1 MKGSN
6 RMTTDT
12 RIPLL
17 TSSAIVFSERASGY
31 LQQLCKHFGHKVAV
45 SFTPERGTIVF
56 DFGNCSL
63 AASGNML
70 SLTVTAGTTVGLS
83 RVQHVIAS
91 HLERFAFRE
100 KPEIVWN

>member
-1 MKGSN
+1 
-6 RMTTDT
+6 MTTDT
-12 RIPLL
+12 QSMLL
-17 TSSAIVFSERASGY
+17 SSSAVVVSEKASGY

-45 SFTPERGTIVF
+45 NFTPERGTIVF
-56 DFGNCSL
+56 DFGNCAL

-70 SLTVTAGTTVGLS
+70 SLTATAGTTVGLS

>member
-1 MKGSN
+1 
-6 RMTTDT
+6 MTTDT
-12 RIPLL
+12 QSMLL
-17 TSSAIVFSERASGY
+17 SSSAVVVSEKASGY

-45 SFTPERGTIVF
+45 NFTPERGTIVF
-56 DFGNCSL
+56 DFGNCAL

-70 SLTVTAGTTVGLS
+70 SLTATAGTTVGLS

-100 KPEIVWN
+100 KPEIAWS

>member
-1 MKGSN
+1 
-6 RMTTDT
+6 MTTDT
-12 RIPLL
+12 QSMLL
-17 TSSAIVFSERASGY
+17 SSSAVVVSEKASGY

-45 SFTPERGTIVF
+45 NFTPERGTIVF
-56 DFGNCSL
+56 DFGNCAL

-70 SLTVTAGTTVGLS
+70 SLTATAGTTVGLS

-100 KPEIVWN
+100 KPEIVWM

>member
-1 MKGSN
+1 M
-6 RMTTDT
+6 DT
-12 RIPLL
+12 QPLLL
-17 TSSAIVFSERASGY
+17 TSSAIVVSEKASGY
-31 LQQLCKHFGHKVAV
+31 LQQLCKHFGHRVAV

-56 DFGNCSL
+56 DFGNCAL

-70 SLTVTAGTTVGLS
+70 SLTATAGTMVGLS